1 MIVMDLLAPDNVHL
15 DLHAAGKA
23 HLLSSLAGLAARAT
37 NLDADAIMAALAARE
52 ALGSTGVGKGLAMPH
67 ARVDGLRQAFVLIA
81 RLATPLR
88 FEAIDDLPVD
98 LVALVLLRP
107 EPATDLAVLG
117 SVARALRD
125 KVVAERIRAARTA
138 AEVLDALAGAA

>member
-1 MIVMDLLAPDNVHL
+1 MIVTDLLALDDVHL

-23 HLLSSLAGLAARAT
+23 HLLSSLAGLAAKAT
-37 NLDADAIMAALAARE
+37 DLDAGAIMAALVARE
-52 ALGSTGVGKGLAMPH
+52 ALGSTGVGRGLAMPH
-67 ARVDGLRQAFVLIA
+67 ARMDGVRRAFVLIA

-117 SVARALRD
+117 CVARALRD
-125 KVVAERIRAARTA
+125 TAVAERIRAARA
-138 AEVLDALAGAA
+138 PADVLDALAGAA